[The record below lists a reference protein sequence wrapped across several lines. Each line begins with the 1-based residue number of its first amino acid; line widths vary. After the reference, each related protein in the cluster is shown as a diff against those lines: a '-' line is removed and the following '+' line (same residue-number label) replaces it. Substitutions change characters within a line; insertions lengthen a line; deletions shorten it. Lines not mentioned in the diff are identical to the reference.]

1 MEEVE
6 QEYRDRKLEVKRVVR
21 EEKDMMGGVCTEITG
36 RQHRDYEN
44 AVWNILK
51 QPKVRA
57 PFRDLGLN
65 LSTDDEGTA
74 NMTRTRRVSFSV
86 TQIKEFHSNADV
98 DTFWGSTYEKKF
110 QQTDSSSNS
119 SCESSSFSLRGVNT
133 TICTGVDTAGRLVD
147 DQSLEPVKIS
157 SWRHDHQRQITQES
171 THLKPSDLPSCDK
184 SLSDTLLKETRFQAF
199 ECHNNSDS
207 LLSFASVQKESDFTG
222 DFMKKV
228 GRQSPDKPFSPVF
241 KFDINSSKKPMCS
254 DIFGFPG
261 KKCSYIEIPKNILH
275 GSHSKELNLFSKL
288 IVTDKLVSIGNRPAS
303 DNSNIKSE
311 EAQHLSYS
319 FDKARIPDRNE
330 HSHHKQ
336 SRISLNIS
344 CSSSMDSVSMN
355 EDDSVFLNQSS
366 SSEEINPTT
375 LTQNTNLAG
384 FLSVPVKHDDTN
396 VKNST
401 YYHQDFT
408 GSTMGCVKILG
419 GNQST
424 SRFQETS
431 VNLDKTQ
438 ASLSGEKSSEN
449 GTEYIDK
456 LMLSHVNK
464 SCHTNLDLTNALKTI
479 QGRIPSINESVNSDM
494 DCTEPLGGIIG
505 GISNLRETLVKSD
518 MECTKTGGGINC
530 GMSHLNESVTSDM
543 EYTEPIGGIQN
554 KMSQLNES
562 VKSNME
568 CTEPFGGIHSRIS
581 QLNESAKSN
590 MEGTETLGGIHNII
604 SQLNESVKSDME
616 FTEPLGGIH
625 NKMSQLNKSAKSNM
639 ECTEPF
645 GGIHNRIS
653 QLNESAKSNMEGTE
667 TLGGIHNRISQLNES
682 FKSNMEC
689 TEPLGGIHYRISQL
703 NESSKSDMECIEPLG
718 GISNRTSQLNES
730 AKSNMECTETFGGI
744 HNRMSQLDKSAK
756 SDMECTEPLG
766 GIHNRMSQLNKF
778 AKSDMECTE
787 PLGGI
792 SNRTSQLNESA
803 KSNIE
808 CTEPLGGIH
817 NRISQLNESARSNME
832 CTEPLGGIHNRMS
845 QQNEST
851 KSNMECTEPLGGIH
865 NRMSQ
870 LNEYTKSN
878 MECTEPLGGINNKMS
893 QLNESVKPNMECTE
907 HWEVI
912 HNEMSQLNESSK
924 SNMECTEPL
933 GGIHNRTSQ
942 LNETSTTLDME
953 YTDSDEGINCRMS
966 QLNEATVNSD
976 IECLKTVESNY
987 PRMSQLN
994 EVSIISDM
1002 ELTEVSGGIH
1012 DRMSQLNETPTNS
1025 DKECIG
1031 TLGAIE
1037 SRTETYI
1044 ISNVD
1049 HTKSANCI
1057 SSRILDLNDTSV
1069 NSDIKHLKVS
1079 GDIMSANLNFKDNLI
1094 SNMNSSKAQEDI
1106 GCVSPVVSSNESDKN
1121 CLDSTEM
1128 CSLSA
1133 SVDIRPQLAHS
1144 LRFDVIKADELVGKA
1159 KSSSQTSLC
1168 DIKNSFCHS
1177 LEFINDEELAQV
1189 NQAVFGSPCK
1199 DSNMEISRTVVPAI
1213 KDCVLLTN
1221 QPILQC
1227 ELTNPSLSNSVSY
1240 KICKKLSK
1248 AMVPLEHKDTEQ
1260 CTKLIDTQIVSQ
1272 KSISVQSPTNE
1283 TFKEILS
1290 RSISNQGFAELVKHP
1305 QREEKTKS
1313 IHLVDLCNSSLN
1325 QLHSEENNSRTFP
1338 ESVME
1343 LSDPIK
1349 QGNEEASM
1357 KSNDLCDISC
1367 SQSDN
1372 FKFETTKRSCHGID
1386 MECTKVIPSLDD
1398 SSKETLGS
1406 SLNRGVF
1413 CVQSQKSKSVSMGG
1427 PQTSELIFEVNN
1439 DNNKTI
1445 CLDSQSKSEIS
1456 SHLVNTFPSVSD
1468 HDQRILLNQS
1478 PVFFDVK
1485 NMESLSA
1492 KHDTTRFGKG
1502 NQSYLHTLGTNVEQT
1517 TKPIKEI
1524 SLVKRCVVSSD
1535 KGNQVPSMVAE
1546 DKIDEKSNPSLTI
1559 QELHHKERMPNS
1571 PTHDL
1576 ALNKLTLHKSV
1587 SETGNNDMSPLPLK
1601 HSLIDDSHEHISL
1614 NTKLENSCVLDL
1626 SHLPPKKRAYEISA
1640 QLSESNLEVDLIP
1653 CKKQCIPAEIHKPTS
1668 LLEDVSSNEMCLND
1682 ICGTTQCNQGKHMPH
1697 KNTSSSEKSVSFVN
1711 SSCTTCDTSMLLCQ
1725 PALPY
1730 NSSDNLSKDM
1740 TIKQVY
1746 EGVTN
1751 MVEYLHNLPE
1761 NCSKVVNKNISIVDQ
1776 IDGGAG
1782 NTNVSFH
1789 PDIKK
1794 LDSFDSSNELLQ
1806 PNREIPSEP
1815 RNMVNTLPNI
1825 SSNGYTALIENSF
1838 ISTDSSSMLPKDQN
1852 LDKYDEYIVKSTILN
1867 DSRNAKMFSAS
1878 PDETLYQKDTQ
1889 QCDVTT
1895 SLKIDTPTDFID
1907 NDINKET
1914 QSNTTKTSADAVQG
1928 TLEKELS
1935 RSIQSKASGMSFYG
1949 KENNMLH
1956 SPDSYKDNSDVKL
1969 TDEVDKSQE
1978 VCLRSDQYTKHATIV
1993 SSVAVNDR
2001 DSSRFLEFQHKTLS
2015 DSDVP
2020 KTVAFETTD
2029 CVPMTSSL
2037 IKLSYALCSDGPTS
2051 RQGEGA
2057 SEFSVMPSP
2066 KRDTPRTDDLANLN
2080 KSMAH
2085 MATKSPISKA
2095 PSNTL
2100 VAKKMLFTV
2109 EEVIQEKY
2117 SNKSSPLAIK
2127 AMNDLEWAFTF
2138 LYDSLELIIKLE
2150 TNKNSIYKS
2159 VTVVFLHS
2167 RVTEKTDSMGRWA
2180 HHVVLAKWSNGYLQ
2194 SRCKT
2199 TQHVPKLLDDL
2210 SGTIT
2215 QLTEF
2220 IMEYDCIRAKEL
2232 VRIADNKVSFDMS
2245 SMEPLLWF
2253 RVTVDLSHWEIVL
2266 PSDISIQDI
2275 VGHVRTQDVQN
2286 LVSGV
2291 DKGPQFLR
2299 HYIRDINE
2307 YLNILNLYHQ

>member
-1 MEEVE
+1 M
-6 QEYRDRKLEVKRVVR
+6 
-21 EEKDMMGGVCTEITG
+21 
-36 RQHRDYEN
+36 
-44 AVWNILK
+44 
-51 QPKVRA
+51 
-57 PFRDLGLN
+57 
-65 LSTDDEGTA
+65 
-74 NMTRTRRVSFSV
+74 
-86 TQIKEFHSNADV
+86 
-98 DTFWGSTYEKKF
+98 
-110 QQTDSSSNS
+110 
-119 SCESSSFSLRGVNT
+119 
-133 TICTGVDTAGRLVD
+133 
-147 DQSLEPVKIS
+147 
-157 SWRHDHQRQITQES
+157 
-171 THLKPSDLPSCDK
+171 
-184 SLSDTLLKETRFQAF
+184 
-199 ECHNNSDS
+199 
-207 LLSFASVQKESDFTG
+207 
-222 DFMKKV
+222 
-228 GRQSPDKPFSPVF
+228 
-241 KFDINSSKKPMCS
+241 
-254 DIFGFPG
+254 
-261 KKCSYIEIPKNILH
+261 
-275 GSHSKELNLFSKL
+275 
-288 IVTDKLVSIGNRPAS
+288 
-303 DNSNIKSE
+303 
-311 EAQHLSYS
+311 
-319 FDKARIPDRNE
+319 
-330 HSHHKQ
+330 
-336 SRISLNIS
+336 
-344 CSSSMDSVSMN
+344 
-355 EDDSVFLNQSS
+355 
-366 SSEEINPTT
+366 
-375 LTQNTNLAG
+375 
-384 FLSVPVKHDDTN
+384 
-396 VKNST
+396 
-401 YYHQDFT
+401 
-408 GSTMGCVKILG
+408 
-419 GNQST
+419 
-424 SRFQETS
+424 
-431 VNLDKTQ
+431 
-438 ASLSGEKSSEN
+438 
-449 GTEYIDK
+449 
-456 LMLSHVNK
+456 
-464 SCHTNLDLTNALKTI
+464 
-479 QGRIPSINESVNSDM
+479 
-494 DCTEPLGGIIG
+494 
-505 GISNLRETLVKSD
+505 
-518 MECTKTGGGINC
+518 
-530 GMSHLNESVTSDM
+530 
-543 EYTEPIGGIQN
+543 
-554 KMSQLNES
+554 
-562 VKSNME
+562 
-568 CTEPFGGIHSRIS
+568 
-581 QLNESAKSN
+581 
-590 MEGTETLGGIHNII
+590 
-604 SQLNESVKSDME
+604 
-616 FTEPLGGIH
+616 
-625 NKMSQLNKSAKSNM
+625 
-639 ECTEPF
+639 
-645 GGIHNRIS
+645 
-653 QLNESAKSNMEGTE
+653 
-667 TLGGIHNRISQLNES
+667 
-682 FKSNMEC
+682 
-689 TEPLGGIHYRISQL
+689 
-703 NESSKSDMECIEPLG
+703 
-718 GISNRTSQLNES
+718 
-730 AKSNMECTETFGGI
+730 
-744 HNRMSQLDKSAK
+744 
-756 SDMECTEPLG
+756 
-766 GIHNRMSQLNKF
+766 
-778 AKSDMECTE
+778 
-787 PLGGI
+787 
-792 SNRTSQLNESA
+792 
-803 KSNIE
+803 E

-817 NRISQLNESARSNME
+817 NRISQLNESAKSNME
-832 CTEPLGGIHNRMS
+832 CTEPLGGILNRMS
-845 QQNEST
+845 QLNEST
-851 KSNMECTEPLGGIH
+851 KSNMECTEPLGGFH

-870 LNEYTKSN
+870 LNESA
-878 MECTEPLGGINNKMS
+878 
-893 QLNESVKPNMECTE
+893 
-907 HWEVI
+907 
-912 HNEMSQLNESSK
+912 K

-976 IECLKTVESNY
+976 IECLKTVEINY
-987 PRMSQLN
+987 PKMSQLN

-1002 ELTEVSGGIH
+1002 EYTEVSGGIH
-1012 DRMSQLNETPTNS
+1012 ERMSQLNETPTNS

-1049 HTKSANCI
+1049 PTKSANCI

-1069 NSDIKHLKVS
+1069 NSDIKYLKVS

-1121 CLDSTEM
+1121 CLDSTQM
-1128 CSLSA
+1128 CSLPA

-1144 LRFDVIKADELVGKA
+1144 FRFDVIKADELVGKA
-1159 KSSSQTSLC
+1159 KSSSQTSSC

-1221 QPILQC
+1221 QPIGQC

-1240 KICKKLSK
+1240 KSCKKLSK

-1272 KSISVQSPTNE
+1272 KGISVQSPTNE

-1343 LSDPIK
+1343 LSEPIK

-1367 SQSDN
+1367 SQSDD
-1372 FKFETTKRSCHGID
+1372 FKFETTQCSCHGID

-1398 SSKETLGS
+1398 SSKETLRS

-1413 CVQSQKSKSVSMGG
+1413 SVQSQKSKSVSMGG

-1445 CLDSQSKSEIS
+1445 CLDSESKSEIS

-1492 KHDTTRFGKG
+1492 NSAKHDTTRFGKG
-1502 NQSYLHTLGTNVEQT
+1502 NQSYLHTHGTNVEQT

-1524 SLVKRCVVSSD
+1524 SLVKKCVVSSD
-1535 KGNQVPSMVAE
+1535 KGNQVPNTVAE
-1546 DKIDEKSNPSLTI
+1546 DKIDEKSKPSLTI
-1559 QELHHKERMPNS
+1559 QELRHKERMPNS

-1576 ALNKLTLHKSV
+1576 ALNKLTSHKSV
-1587 SETGNNDMSPLPLK
+1587 SETGNNDKSPLPFK

-1668 LLEDVSSNEMCLND
+1668 LLEDVSSNEMYLNA

-1711 SSCTTCDTSMLLCQ
+1711 SSCTTCNTSMLLCQ

-1730 NSSDNLSKDM
+1730 NSSVNLSKDM

-1867 DSRNAKMFSAS
+1867 DSRNVEMFSAS
-1878 PDETLYQKDTQ
+1878 PDE
-1889 QCDVTT
+1889 
-1895 SLKIDTPTDFID
+1895 IDTPTDFID
-1907 NDINKET
+1907 NGINKET

-1935 RSIQSKASGMSFYG
+1935 HSIQSKASGMSFYG

-1993 SSVAVNDR
+1993 SSLSSVAYSNR
-2001 DSSRFLEFQHKTLS
+2001 DSSQFLEFQHQALS

-2037 IKLSYALCSDGPTS
+2037 TKLSYALCSDGPTP

-2159 VTVVFLHS
+2159 ITVVCLHS

-2199 TQHVPKLLDDL
+2199 TQQVPKLLDDL
-2210 SGTIT
+2210 SATIT

-2220 IMEYDCIRAKEL
+2220 IMEYECIRAKEL
-2232 VRIADNKVSFDMS
+2232 VRMADNKVSFDMS
-2245 SMEPLLWF
+2245 SIEPLLWF

-2291 DKGPQFLR
+2291 DKRPQFLR

-2307 YLNILNLYHQ
+2307 YLNILNLYHHSSSFTVPSLWPGQLAHQRGLQLPQHNFVSDISRAVKGRDCGASSEWPQQDMSCIGKRGVYRRTFIKATTSLKTLLEMEEMDIIAIQGNYTLMEEKANLVHSLNKELFKHLIETKATEEDLINEIEVVYDYRIGSDFSKRMEWPLGKIVELFPGFDSITRLARVVTSKALILRPILLHYPLEFPDVKSTICGCDKYSGLDAGAP

>member
-44 AVWNILK
+44 AVWNVKILK

-147 DQSLEPVKIS
+147 DQSLEPGKIS

-311 EAQHLSYS
+311 EAQNLSYS
-319 FDKARIPDRNE
+319 FDKARMPDRNE
-330 HSHHKQ
+330 NSHYKQ
-336 SRISLNIS
+336 SRIGLNIS

-355 EDDSVFLNQSS
+355 EDDIVFLNQSS

-375 LTQNTNLAG
+375 LTQNTNLVG

-543 EYTEPIGGIQN
+543 EYTEPLDGIQN
-554 KMSQLNES
+554 K
-562 VKSNME
+562 
-568 CTEPFGGIHSRIS
+568 
-581 QLNESAKSN
+581 
-590 MEGTETLGGIHNII
+590 I

-645 GGIHNRIS
+645 GRIHNRISQLNEFAMSNMECTEPLGDMECTGLLGGIHNRIS
-653 QLNESAKSNMEGTE
+653 QLNESAKSNME
-667 TLGGIHNRISQLNES
+667 
-682 FKSNMEC
+682 C
-689 TEPLGGIHYRISQL
+689 TEPLGGIH
-703 NESSKSDMECIEPLG
+703 K
-718 GISNRTSQLNES
+718 RT
-730 AKSNMECTETFGGI
+730 
-744 HNRMSQLDKSAK
+744 SQLDKSVK
-756 SDMECTEPLG
+756 SDKKCTEPLG
-766 GIHNRMSQLNKF
+766 GIHNRMSLLNKS
-778 AKSDMECTE
+778 AKSD
-787 PLGGI
+787 
-792 SNRTSQLNESA
+792 
-803 KSNIE
+803 
-808 CTEPLGGIH
+808 
-817 NRISQLNESARSNME
+817 
-832 CTEPLGGIHNRMS
+832 
-845 QQNEST
+845 
-851 KSNMECTEPLGGIH
+851 
-865 NRMSQ
+865 
-870 LNEYTKSN
+870 
-878 MECTEPLGGINNKMS
+878 
-893 QLNESVKPNMECTE
+893 
-907 HWEVI
+907 
-912 HNEMSQLNESSK
+912 
-924 SNMECTEPL
+924 MECTEPL

-976 IECLKTVESNY
+976 IECLKTVEINY
-987 PRMSQLN
+987 PRMS
-994 EVSIISDM
+994 
-1002 ELTEVSGGIH
+1002 
-1012 DRMSQLNETPTNS
+1012 
-1025 DKECIG
+1025 
-1031 TLGAIE
+1031 
-1037 SRTETYI
+1037 
-1044 ISNVD
+1044 NV
-1049 HTKSANCI
+1049 
-1057 SSRILDLNDTSV
+1057 
-1069 NSDIKHLKVS
+1069 
-1079 GDIMSANLNFKDNLI
+1079 
-1094 SNMNSSKAQEDI
+1094 
-1106 GCVSPVVSSNESDKN
+1106 
-1121 CLDSTEM
+1121 
-1128 CSLSA
+1128 
-1133 SVDIRPQLAHS
+1133 
-1144 LRFDVIKADELVGKA
+1144 
-1159 KSSSQTSLC
+1159 
-1168 DIKNSFCHS
+1168 
-1177 LEFINDEELAQV
+1177 
-1189 NQAVFGSPCK
+1189 
-1199 DSNMEISRTVVPAI
+1199 
-1213 KDCVLLTN
+1213 
-1221 QPILQC
+1221 

-1240 KICKKLSK
+1240 KSCNKLSK

-1272 KSISVQSPTNE
+1272 KGISVQSPTNE

-1290 RSISNQGFAELVKHP
+1290 RSIRFAELVKHP

-1343 LSDPIK
+1343 LSEPIK

-1367 SQSDN
+1367 SQSDD
-1372 FKFETTKRSCHGID
+1372 FKFETTQRSCHGID

-1413 CVQSQKSKSVSMGG
+1413 CVQSQKPKSVSMGG

-1468 HDQRILLNQS
+1468 HDQRNQS

-1502 NQSYLHTLGTNVEQT
+1502 NQSYLHTHGTNVEQT

-1535 KGNQVPSMVAE
+1535 KGNQVPSTVAE

-1559 QELHHKERMPNS
+1559 QELRHKERMPNS

-1576 ALNKLTLHKSV
+1576 ALNKLTSHKSV
-1587 SETGNNDMSPLPLK
+1587 SETGNNDKSPLPLK

-1668 LLEDVSSNEMCLND
+1668 LLEDVSSNEMCLNA

-1746 EGVTN
+1746 EVVTN

-1761 NCSKVVNKNISIVDQ
+1761 NCSKVVNKNISIVDKT
-1776 IDGGAG
+1776 DGGAG

-1806 PNREIPSEP
+1806 PNREINPSEP

-1852 LDKYDEYIVKSTILN
+1852 LNKYDEYIVKSTILN
-1867 DSRNAKMFSAS
+1867 DSRNVKTFSAS

-1935 RSIQSKASGMSFYG
+1935 HSIQSKASGMSFYG

-1978 VCLRSDQYTKHATIV
+1978 VCLRSDQSTKHATIV
-1993 SSVAVNDR
+1993 SSLSSIAVNDR
-2001 DSSRFLEFQHKTLS
+2001 DSSRFLEFQHQALS

-2037 IKLSYALCSDGPTS
+2037 IKLSYALCSDGPTP
-2051 RQGEGA
+2051 RQDEGA

-2066 KRDTPRTDDLANLN
+2066 KRDTPRTDDLANSN

-2095 PSNTL
+2095 PSNAL

-2245 SMEPLLWF
+2245 SIEPLLWF